1 MNITYIKLTMLLL
14 TVLILLP
21 SQALADDKAE
31 LTALLSE
38 FLDGATRNDPVI
50 HNKYWAEELIYTS
63 SAGKRF
69 GKAELMA
76 SVSSRGELKP
86 EEIGMRYSSEDLQ
99 ILQYGDTAVV
109 AFTLVGQSDSETLRF
124 LNSGTFI
131 KRHGQWQAVNWQ
143 ATRLAE

>member
-1 MNITYIKLTMLLL
+1 MTIFKKVTTLCLTCFLLL
-14 TVLILLP
+14 PAQL
-21 SQALADDKAE
+21 LADEKAV

-38 FLDGATRNDPVI
+38 FLDGATRNDPAI

-86 EEIGMRYSSEDLQ
+86 QDISMRYSSDELQ
-99 ILQYGDTAVV
+99 ILLYGETAVI
-109 AFTLVGQSDSETLRF
+109 AFTLVGQSETETLRF
-124 LNSGTFI
+124 LNSGTFV
-131 KRHGQWQAVNWQ
+131 KRNGQWQAVNWQ
-143 ATRLAE
+143 ATRLVD